1 MRKLRFR
8 KETIAAVILFAIT
21 ITLAS
26 AQQVDNTNMF
36 SNNQVADY
44 NIEYFKVMEV
54 DNELFF
60 KFLITEDTE
69 NTAYVLESST
79 NGETFKPLQIK
90 EGYKSPNNVPLLHCF
105 SEQVNEEEAI
115 IYRIKRVS
123 FNGASTYSCGLMLDT
138 DNPNKKWKS
147 CEDNNYEE
155 QIVFQN
161 EGKPSPSNTTVTP
174 IASAY

>member
-8 KETIAAVILFAIT
+8 KETIAASILFALT

-26 AQQVDNTNMF
+26 AQQVDNTNVF
-36 SNNQVADY
+36 INSNVVDY

-115 IYRIKRVS
+115 IYRVKRVS
-123 FNGASTYSCGLMLDT
+123 FNGAFTYSCGLMLDT
-138 DNPNKKWKS
+138 DNPNRKWNS

-155 QIVFQN
+155 QITFQD
-161 EGKPSPSNTTVTP
+161 EGKSPSSKTVITP